1 MDATIAWI
9 AIIIAGLM
17 EPCWV
22 YTLEKSGS
30 FRELKWAAATIV
42 LVVIDLLLLSQAM
55 TVLGPGTSYAIWVG
69 IGAVCTLIMGI
80 LIFDDSAS
88 WLRIIFVLLVIAGIA
103 GIHVTAG
110 GA

>member
-1 MDATIAWI
+1 
-9 AIIIAGLM
+9 
-17 EPCWV
+17 
-22 YTLEKSGS
+22 
-30 FRELKWAAATIV
+30 
-42 LVVIDLLLLSQAM
+42 M

>member
-1 MDATIAWI
+1 MAWI
-9 AIIIAGLM
+9 LIIIAGLM

-22 YTLEKSGS
+22 YTLERSENFKQ
-30 FRELKWAAATIV
+30 LQWAALTVV
-42 LVVIDLLLLSQAM
+42 LVVIDIILLSQAM
-55 TVLGPGTSYAIWVG
+55 TILGPGTSYAIWVG

-88 WLRIIFVLLVIAGIA
+88 WLRIAFVMLIIVGIA
-103 GIHVTAG
+103 GIHITAG